1 VCVTLP
7 GRISLPLAFALL
19 TFCAAH
25 AGRAQS
31 GAPADTAPV
40 EAAPDAVAA
49 DEGPVTPVLEPA
61 PETPEAAD
69 PGDANDIPAP
79 VEPALPTVEGSEG
92 VSTGTDGGAIAPP
105 ALVDDKAAA
114 GAKGKRPLRFKPWE
128 DDLDASHGIAEGSIE
143 LCDALTFPLRFV
155 PYVGEVAGIVFE
167 WACLVPGAFSVDFVG
182 LYHGTQDGQVWQA
195 LVALFAAK
203 LWRDLT
209 RWPVVIGIGA
219 VGFGVVIAATAVAFG
234 TPLAGGPVIISPT
247 YLPVLIT
254 GVLVASGVTYVV
266 ARKIRKKGQGL
277 IFEWIYSGITP
288 EFESTERRQEAQ
300 DEAWLRTPLNGV
312 ERLWALGAVASGDD
326 ADSSII
332 HLIPI
337 VGRLEKADARAT
349 SLKSNMRRLGDDV
362 LDEKKD
368 DYSTVDT
375 TIDVL
380 AKTEGALGAIADV
393 GLIIGAALFF
403 GGSVFAAIDYQN
415 RSDVT
420 TFAALTLGTGVL
432 GTMVG
437 SAALLFI
444 ALREVPKALRTV
456 AVPLAWGVMP
466 PNGWFDV
473 EEPEA
478 EPGEAE

>member
-1 VCVTLP
+1 VTP
-7 GRISLPLAFALL
+7 TGRLQRLGAPTFASVLGFLGALL
-19 TFCAAH
+19 CAGGLLADDGADPVGSDSADAVPKPGAAAH
-25 AGRAQS
+25 DGS
-31 GAPADTAPV
+31 SAPA
-40 EAAPDAVAA
+40 
-49 DEGPVTPVLEPA
+49 A
-61 PETPEAAD
+61 PEDERVS
-69 PGDANDIPAP
+69 PASPLEVPPPHP
-79 VEPALPTVEGSEG
+79 V
-92 VSTGTDGGAIAPP
+92 DAPP
-105 ALVDDKAAA
+105 AAD
-114 GAKGKRPLRFKPWE
+114 AKKRGLRFKPWE
-128 DDLDASHGIAEGSIE
+128 DDLDSSYGAAEGSIE

-155 PYVGEVAGIVFE
+155 PYVGEVASIVFE

-209 RWPVVIGIGA
+209 RWPVVIGIGV
-219 VGFGVVIAATAVAFG
+219 VGLVVVVAASAVAFG
-234 TPLAGGPVIISPT
+234 TPLVGGPVLIAPT

-254 GVLVASGVTYVV
+254 GVLVGSGITYVV
-266 ARKIRKKGQGL
+266 ARKIRKKGQAL
-277 IFEWIYSGITP
+277 IFEWIYAGLTP
-288 EFESTERRQEAQ
+288 EFETVERRQEAQ
-300 DEAWLRTPLNGV
+300 DDAWLRTPLNGV

-332 HLIPI
+332 HLIPV

-349 SLKSNMRRLGDDV
+349 SMKANMRRLGDDV
-362 LDEKKD
+362 LDEKKE

-380 AKTEGALGAIADV
+380 AKTEGTLGAIADV

-420 TFAALTLGTGVL
+420 TFAALTVGTGVL
-432 GTMVG
+432 GTVVG
-437 SAALLFI
+437 STALLFI
-444 ALREVPKALRTV
+444 ALRELPKALRTV

-473 EEPEA
+473 EEQGSA
-478 EPGEAE
+478 PGEAE